1 MEARNPDSGA
11 RDLWRTELTTQY
23 NTTRLEEWCKSHE
36 IPEGTLQLEHLMQAT
51 KLLQLKKATMHDIE
65 VVFDV
70 CWLLTPSQIN
80 KLVSSY
86 STADYENP
94 ISPEIL
100 RAVATRVTAGGAS
113 SYWRLG

>member
-1 MEARNPDSGA
+1 
-11 RDLWRTELTTQY
+11 
-23 NTTRLEEWCKSHE
+23 
-36 IPEGTLQLEHLMQAT
+36 MQAT

-100 RAVATRVTAGGAS
+100 RAVATRVTAGGAFAQLRS
-113 SYWRLG
+113 DLTRAQTSRIICCYRPSWKRPARSRCRCRGPSRAFGPIHRPC